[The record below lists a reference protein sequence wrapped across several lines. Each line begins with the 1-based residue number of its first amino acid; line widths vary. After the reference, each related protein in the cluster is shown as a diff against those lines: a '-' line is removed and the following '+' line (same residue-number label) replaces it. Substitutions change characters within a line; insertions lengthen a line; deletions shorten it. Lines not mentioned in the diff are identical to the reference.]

1 MKYLTGH
8 FETSSINGDRR
19 GVTHSMHPGQLPAR
33 SAVKQF
39 WVQNSSMPLSR
50 ESRDAVA
57 DDDVRKVEGDPKEH
71 LNACNVAR
79 QASTS
84 DTHKLGTNAGFISV
98 RNLYDQQGKVMI
110 VMKVLAH
117 RVVDGGL
124 QKARAQKSF
133 AHEKG
138 GQVQYLVEWAD
149 SVVLEVPTDS

>member
-1 MKYLTGH
+1 M
-8 FETSSINGDRR
+8 
-19 GVTHSMHPGQLPAR
+19 
-33 SAVKQF
+33 
-39 WVQNSSMPLSR
+39 SR

-57 DDDVRKVEGDPKEH
+57 DDDVRKVDGDPKEH

-84 DTHKLGTNAGFISV
+84 DIHKLGANAAFKPGFTAV
-98 RNLYDQQGKVMI
+98 RNLYDQQDK

-117 RVVDGGL
+117 RDVDGGL

-138 GQVQYLVEWAD
+138 GQGQYLVEWAD
-149 SVVLEVPTDS
+149 SVVLKEHLRILEDNNYRALSTRKF